1 MLKWYWRWVNR
12 LGLAHRPRV
21 RKLIVGVIGGTVVLF
36 GLVLTVLPGPAVVV
50 VPLGLAILATEFAWA
65 RRLIRRG
72 GAAWERARHWQPW
85 RKESGRPQDSLGDDA
100 R

>member
-1 MLKWYWRWVNR
+1 MHR
-12 LGLAHRPRV
+12 LGLANRPRV
-21 RKLIVGVIGGTVVLF
+21 RKLIVGVIGTTVVLF
-36 GLVLTVLPGPAVVV
+36 GLALVVLPGPAVVV

-72 GAAWERARHWQPW
+72 GVVWGKARRW
-85 RKESGRPQDSLGDDA
+85 RGRRRHGKEDSLGNDA